1 MRRSPFE
8 VLGAVVF
15 IAGLLLA
22 WQLLAQARLV
32 SPIFFPEPMRV
43 VNSVLRQI
51 ALGTIWEPLAATSLR
66 MLGGWCSAMVIG
78 ILLGAAIG
86 LSRYTSQFLA
96 PTLEFIRTL
105 PASAVLPIFI
115 LLMGLTNGMIV
126 AVIAFGSLWP
136 VLLSTVH
143 GFRTLEPRLNEVA
156 RNFKLEFQRSKS
168 FRKIT
173 LPNALP
179 DIFAG
184 ARVSIAFALILAIV
198 AEMLSSK
205 PGLGN
210 NILLASRSFKSADL
224 YAGIVVLA
232 LLGAVTSGIVALIEA
247 RLLRWRPSADQS

>member
-1 MRRSPFE
+1 MRRARFDA
-8 VLGAVVF
+8 LGAVVF

-22 WQLLAQARLV
+22 WQLVAQARLV

-43 VNSVLRQI
+43 AESVWRQL
-51 ALGTIWEPLAATSLR
+51 ALGTIWEPLAATSVR
-66 MLGGWCSAMVIG
+66 MLGGWSAAMVVG

-86 LSRYTSQFLA
+86 LSRSASQFLA
-96 PTLEFIRTL
+96 PTLEFLRTL

-115 LLMGLTNGMIV
+115 LVMGLTNGMIV

-143 GFRTLEPRLNEVA
+143 GFHTLEPRLNEVA
-156 RNFKLEFQRSKS
+156 SNLELGRIES

-173 LPNALP
+173 LPNAMP

-184 ARVSIAFALILAIV
+184 ARVGIAFALILAIV

-210 NILLASRSFKSADL
+210 NILLASRSFRSADL
-224 YAGIVVLA
+224 YAGIAVLA
-232 LLGAVTSGIVALIEA
+232 LLGALTSGILALIEA

>member
-8 VLGAVVF
+8 VLGAIVF

-43 VNSVLRQI
+43 VDCVWRRM
-51 ALGTIWEPLAATSLR
+51 ALGTIWEPWPQLLCACLAVGVLQWSLVSC
-66 MLGGWCSAMVIG
+66 LAPPS
-78 ILLGAAIG
+78 G

-96 PTLEFIRTL
+96 PTLEFDTFCTL

-156 RNFKLEFQRSKS
+156 RNFKLGPVEI

-232 LLGAVTSGIVALIEA
+232 LLGAATSGIVALIEA

>member
-1 MRRSPFE
+1 MRRSIFD
-8 VLGAVVF
+8 VLGAVLF
-15 IAGLLLA
+15 IAVLLIA
-22 WQLLAQARLV
+22 WQLVAQARLV
-32 SPIFFPEPMRV
+32 SPIFFPEPLRV
-43 VNSVLRQI
+43 ADSIWRQI
-51 ALGTIWEPLAATSLR
+51 TLGSIWGPLAATSVR
-66 MLGGWCSAMVIG
+66 MLGGWCAAMGIG

-86 LSRYTSQFLA
+86 LSRSASQLLA
-96 PTLEFIRTL
+96 STLEFLRTL

-115 LLMGLTNGMIV
+115 LMMGLTDGMIV

-156 RNFKLEFQRSKS
+156 RNLELRPVES

-173 LPNALP
+173 LPNAMP
-179 DIFAG
+179 DILAG
-184 ARVSIAFALILAIV
+184 ARVGIAFALILAIV

-210 NILLASRSFKSADL
+210 NILLASRSFRSADL

-232 LLGAVTSGIVALIEA
+232 LLGALTSGLLALVEA
-247 RLLRWRPSADQS
+247 RLLRWRPSADQ

>member
-1 MRRSPFE
+1 MRRSPFD
-8 VLGAVVF
+8 VLGAAVF

-22 WQLLAQARLV
+22 WQFIAQARLV

-43 VNSVLRQI
+43 ANSMWRQI
-51 ALGTIWEPLAATSLR
+51 SFGTIWGPLAATSLR
-66 MLGGWCSAMVIG
+66 MLGGWCAALVIG
-78 ILLGAAIG
+78 VLLGAAIG
-86 LSRYTSQFLA
+86 LSRSASQLLA
-96 PTLEFIRTL
+96 PTLEFLRTL

-156 RNFKLEFQRSKS
+156 RNFELGPVES

-173 LPNALP
+173 LPNAMP

-232 LLGAVTSGIVALIEA
+232 LLGAVTSGIVALVEA